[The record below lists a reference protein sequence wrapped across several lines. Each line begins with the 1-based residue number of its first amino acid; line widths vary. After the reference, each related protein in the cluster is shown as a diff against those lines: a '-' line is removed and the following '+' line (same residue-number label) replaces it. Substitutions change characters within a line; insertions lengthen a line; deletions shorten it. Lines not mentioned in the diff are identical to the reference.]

1 MSPSLSAQS
10 INQTLRRVPAWP
22 VYLLGVLPLALIV
35 LQVISGDLGADPV
48 KTLERAV
55 GEWGLKFIVA
65 GLCIT
70 PLRWLTGV
78 SLIKY
83 RRAIGLLA
91 FFYVALHLTTWVVLD
106 LQFRWAEI
114 GADLIKR
121 PYIIVGMI
129 GFVALLPLAITSNNL
144 SIRKLGPAAWQ
155 KLHKLTYVASLAGA
169 IHYMMLVKA
178 WPLEPILYL
187 GAVIGLLAVR
197 AWRSSRRT
205 LAATPFRQAAE

>member
-1 MSPSLSAQS
+1 MSLLLSAGS
-10 INQTLRRVPAWP
+10 INQTLRRIPAWP
-22 VYLLGVLPLALIV
+22 VYLLGALPFALIV
-35 LQVISGDLGADPV
+35 LQVIGGDLGADPV
-48 KTLERAV
+48 KTLERAL

-65 GLCIT
+65 CLCIT
-70 PLRWLTGV
+70 PLRWATGV

-129 GFVALLPLAITSNNL
+129 GFLALLPLAITSNTL
-144 SIRKLGPAAWQ
+144 SVRRMGAAVWQ
-155 KLHKLTYVASLAGA
+155 KLHKLTYVAALAGA

-178 WPLEPILYL
+178 WPLEPMLYL
-187 GAVIGLLAVR
+187 GAVVGLLAWR
-197 AWRSSRRT
+197 AGRSWRRSQGI
-205 LAATPFRQAAE
+205 AAAAQTAK

>member
-1 MSPSLSAQS
+1 MSSQT

-22 VYLLGVLPLALIV
+22 VYLLGAIPLALLV
-35 LQVISGDLGADPV
+35 LQTITSDLGADPV
-48 KTLERAV
+48 KTLERAL

-70 PLRWLTGV
+70 PLRWATGV

-91 FFYVALHLTTWVVLD
+91 FFYVALHLTTWITLD

-114 GADLIKR
+114 GADLYKR

-129 GFVALLPLAITSNNL
+129 GFLALLPLAVTSNNL
-144 SIRKLGPAAWQ
+144 SVRRMGAAAWQ
-155 KLHKLTYVASLAGA
+155 KLHKLTYIAALAGA

-178 WPLEPILYL
+178 WPLEPMLYL
-187 GAVIGLLAVR
+187 GAVVALLAVR
-197 AWRSSRRT
+197 AGRAWRRSQGG
-205 LAATPFRQAAE
+205 ATSAQVAK

>member
-1 MSPSLSAQS
+1 MLAQR

-22 VYLLGVLPLALIV
+22 VYLLGAVPFAVLVWLTFT
-35 LQVISGDLGADPV
+35 GGLGADPV
-48 KTLERAV
+48 KFIERDL
-55 GEWGLKFIVA
+55 GEWGLKFLVA
-65 GLCIT
+65 GLCVT
-70 PLRWLTGV
+70 PLRWATGV

-129 GFVALLPLAITSNNL
+129 GFVTLVPLAITSNNL
-144 SIRKLGPAAWQ
+144 SVRRMGAPAWQ
-155 KLHKLTYVASLAGA
+155 KLHKLTYVAALAGA

-178 WPLEPILYL
+178 WPTEPMLYL
-187 GAVIGLLAVR
+187 GAVVALLAVR
-197 AWRSSRRT
+197 AWRSWRRM
-205 LAATPFRQAAE
+205 QAAQGLGQAAK

>member
-1 MSPSLSAQS
+1 MMAMASAQS
-10 INQTLRRVPAWP
+10 VNQRLRRVPAWP
-22 VYLLGVLPLALIV
+22 VYLLGAVPFALIV
-35 LQVISGDLGADPV
+35 LQVIGGDLGADPV
-48 KTLERAV
+48 KTLERAL

-70 PLRWLTGV
+70 PLRWVTGV

-129 GFVALLPLAITSNNL
+129 GFLALLPLAVTSNTL
-144 SIRKLGPAAWQ
+144 SVRRMGAAAWQ
-155 KLHKLTYVASLAGA
+155 KLHKLTYVAALAGA

-178 WPLEPILYL
+178 WPLEPMLYL
-187 GAVIGLLAVR
+187 GAVIGLLVWR
-197 AWRSSRRT
+197 AGRSWRRAQGN
-205 LAATPFRQAAE
+205 AAAAQTAK

>member
-1 MSPSLSAQS
+1 MQASLSAQS
-10 INQTLRRVPAWP
+10 INQRLRKLPTWP
-22 VYLLGVLPLALIV
+22 LYLLGLVPFVLLVVQALT
-35 LQVISGDLGADPV
+35 GDLGADPV
-48 KTLERAV
+48 KGLERPL

-65 GLCIT
+65 GLCVT
-70 PLRWLTGV
+70 PLRWFTGV

-91 FFYVALHLTTWVVLD
+91 FFYVALHLTTWVALD

-144 SIRKLGPAAWQ
+144 SIRKMGPLGWQ
-155 KLHKLTYVASLAGA
+155 RLHRLTYVAALAGA
-169 IHYMMLVKA
+169 VHYIMLVKA
-178 WPLEPILYL
+178 WPLEPLLYL
-187 GAVIGLLAVR
+187 GAVIVLLAVR
-197 AWRSSRRT
+197 ALRSWRR
-205 LAATPFRQAAE
+205 AQAAMPMGQAAK

>member
-1 MSPSLSAQS
+1 MVALVAARS

-22 VYLLGVLPLALIV
+22 VYLLGALPLALIV

-48 KTLERAV
+48 KTLERAL
-55 GEWGLKFIVA
+55 GEWGLKFIIA

-70 PLRWLTGV
+70 TLRWITGV

-91 FFYVALHLTTWVVLD
+91 FFYVALHLIIWVTLD

-144 SIRKLGPAAWQ
+144 SIRKMGPLGWQ
-155 KLHKLTYVASLAGA
+155 RLHRLTYVAALAGG
-169 IHYMMLVKA
+169 IHYVMLVKA
-178 WPLEPILYL
+178 WPAEPLLYL
-187 GAVIGLLAVR
+187 AAVIVLLAVR
-197 AWRSSRRT
+197 AWRSWRK
-205 LAATPFRQAAE
+205 RQAALPMGHPAK